1 MRARHS
7 NSEFFAEGFLHR
19 LFGVGED
26 GNLDDVTRNVLDRYR
41 IHVVPNMNPDGSV
54 RGHLRTNSVGANLNR
69 EWAITARG
77 DGLRYEAP
85 TSERSPEVL
94 AVLSRMDE
102 TGCDFFLDVHGDE
115 TIPYVFFSGAAR
127 TPVWGER
134 IRRLHGRFVERYR
147 RANPDVQKKI
157 GYPLPESEESALKG
171 MNKATNQVSNRFDCL
186 GLTLEIPFKDC
197 ATNPDPVRGRG
208 FGIERCKK
216 LGSNLVDVL
225 ADVHPYLRAQGEF
238 WTAFSEDDD
247 YVVPTDKFLS
257 QQS

>member
-1 MRARHS
+1 
-7 NSEFFAEGFLHR
+7 
-19 LFGVGED
+19 
-26 GNLDDVTRNVLDRYR
+26 
-41 IHVVPNMNPDGSV
+41 
-54 RGHLRTNSVGANLNR
+54 
-69 EWAITARG
+69 
-77 DGLRYEAP
+77 
-85 TSERSPEVL
+85 
-94 AVLSRMDE
+94 
-102 TGCDFFLDVHGDE
+102 
-115 TIPYVFFSGAAR
+115 
-127 TPVWGER
+127 
-134 IRRLHGRFVERYR
+134 VERYR